1 MTKDHSNS
9 DLQRPFPGPDV
20 ASPGLGASV
29 ETSRFFASNPL
40 QTAQSPDSS
49 YQVPD
54 TMMVK
59 TGAESGM
66 NRYCEESF
74 INPEATQLGT
84 QALLS
89 AFDDSGLWL
98 ASLVQPQHLV
108 AELRQGCSALTRVVV
123 TQWTRQGETQKM
135 VRLAEALFEAKP
147 PVLTHEAGQ
156 IMALL
161 ASLLGVLRPNLAPR
175 WLAACR
181 PLLKDSVDPHLLAE
195 ATKWVGVGQ
204 FLATLPQEDR
214 LFWNRRL
221 RHPEDDW
228 EWDGFAELDALRR
241 LSAHLPAE
249 HEYLPL
255 FQATLPPCWWELW
268 RERSLSATQ
277 GKPQKRRTL
286 SPFIFGWVTG
296 VACILLVGWL
306 SLGMPVPGGWTH
318 QGADSPL
325 LSFHAVDSSSASGSK
340 KVSRREAGKKSADE
354 KVSPHWQAR
363 LDAAAEI
370 AAEFPDLDRV
380 HSLVKA
386 SSPRE
391 ASNHI
396 QGKTMIA
403 AQGSKA
409 HRALLRWL
417 MLDPPADA
425 EVREM
430 ATKAAV
436 RLLSSNEMY
445 NTLQLCV
452 YADSP
457 NLKEARECASLLLAL
472 GADGLNETQKTAL
485 AAVSASIEKEP

>member
-20 ASPGLGASV
+20 ASSGLDIST

-40 QTAQSPDSS
+40 QTAHSPDSS

-66 NRYCEESF
+66 NRFCQESF
-74 INPEATQLGT
+74 ISPEATQMGA

-108 AELRQGCSALTRVVV
+108 AELRQACSSLTRVVV
-123 TQWTRQGETQKM
+123 IQWTRQGETQKM
-135 VRLAEALFEAKP
+135 VRLAEALLEAQP
-147 PVLTHEAGQ
+147 PVLTHESGQ

-161 ASLLGVLRPNLAPR
+161 ASLLGVLRPNQAPR

-181 PLLKDSVDPHLLAE
+181 PLLKDSVDPHLLTE
-195 ATKWVGVGQ
+195 ASKWVGVGQ
-204 FLATLPQEDR
+204 FLAALPQEDR

-228 EWDGFAELDALRR
+228 EWDGFVELDALRR

-249 HEYLPL
+249 HEYLPM

-268 RERSLSATQ
+268 RERSLSASAS
-277 GKPQKRRTL
+277 KPQKR
-286 SPFIFGWVTG
+286 SVAPAFIFGWVTG
-296 VACILLVGWL
+296 IACVLLAGWF
-306 SLGMPVPGGWTH
+306 SLGLPVPKGWTLGGSSAP
-318 QGADSPL
+318 QF
-325 LSFHAVDSSSASGSK
+325 SFYAVDSSAPSPQK
-340 KVSRREAGKKSADE
+340 NSRRDAGKKPVPE

-403 AQGSKA
+403 PQGTKA

-417 MLDPPADA
+417 MLDPPADP

-436 RLLSSNEMY
+436 RLLSSSEMY